1 MKEKILLYLSALTF
15 REKLLLFATILLL
28 GAFFGVKTSQA
39 LLESFF
45 DYDLSALYAQK
56 RQVEESNAL
65 YITTQRQKSELD
77 ELNKLIVHFNA
88 DEKGYLN
95 ELYSLAN
102 AANINFTSIKNSAS
116 KDTKFAKHSIFIEF
130 ESTFEQCLAFLNA
143 VQHSPFFFEF
153 KEIKL
158 NKNEEAKSIQSS
170 LHLRFAVIK

>member
-102 AANINFTSIKNSAS
+102 AANINFTSIKNSSS

-158 NKNEEAKSIQSS
+158 NKNEEAKSIQNS